1 MKITRDMKNFVNRAM
16 GYNKDWLDD
25 AGYAFYYRCLARE
38 HMSLLDADEY
48 AHLNTLI
55 GYDIGIDAAM
65 KISSFL
71 WEKDIEVLEL
81 NSGDEDR
88 EEVRKAVEAL
98 GLDIRL
104 DKWLEGPMDGY
115 TYYN

>member
-1 MKITRDMKNFVNRAM
+1 MKITRDMKSLVNRAM
-16 GYNKDWLDD
+16 GYEEDWLDD
-25 AGYAFYYRCLARE
+25 AGYAFYYRCME

-48 AHLNTLI
+48 AQLNTLI
-55 GYDIGIDAAM
+55 GYDIGLDAAK

-71 WEKDIEVLEL
+71 CEKDIDVMDM

-104 DKWLEGPMDGY
+104 DKWLERPMTGY
-115 TYYN
+115 AYYN